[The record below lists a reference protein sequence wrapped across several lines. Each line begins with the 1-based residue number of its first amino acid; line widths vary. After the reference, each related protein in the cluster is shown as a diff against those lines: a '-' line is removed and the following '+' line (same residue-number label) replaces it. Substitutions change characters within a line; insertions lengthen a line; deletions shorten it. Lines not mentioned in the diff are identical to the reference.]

1 MVAELTESL
10 VKRAAGDAL
19 PVLHLFGG
27 PFVTIGRCRVNVPRG
42 SNRLLAFVALHRGQV
57 DRAHAAGTLW
67 PMGSEYRAA
76 GNLRSA
82 LWRLTRAEL
91 PLLTADKYSVALA
104 PNLRVDAQL
113 VAEWAARV
121 ISGRVSEAD
130 LSFQPSGAA
139 ALDLLPG
146 WYEDWAL
153 LERERLRQRMLHA
166 LEALSRLLIGAG
178 RLPEGIE
185 AAVTAV
191 AADPL
196 RESAQRALI
205 EAHLAEGNWSEGRRQ
220 FESYRSLLRRELGIE
235 PDERLAALV
244 RCPTE
249 RLYADSTS
257 NAGSVTAAKRD
268 SVTTR
273 TLFPGNGIYP
283 NGTSRRNSR

>member
-1 MVAELTESL
+1 MVAELTESF
-10 VKRAAGDAL
+10 VEQEVGDTT

-27 PFVTIGRCRVNVPRG
+27 PFVTVGRRRVNVPQG
-42 SNRLLAFVALHRGQV
+42 SQRLLVFVALHRGQV

-82 LWRLTRAEL
+82 LWRLGRADL
-91 PLLTADKYSVALA
+91 PLLTADKCHVALD
-104 PNLRVDAQL
+104 PDLRVDAHL
-113 VAEWAARV
+113 VAEWAAR
-121 ISGRVSEAD
+121 IIGGHASDAD
-130 LSFQPSGAA
+130 LSFQPSGAT

-166 LEALSRLLIGAG
+166 LEALSRLLVSAG
-178 RLPEGIE
+178 RLPEAIE
-185 AAVTAV
+185 AAITAV

-220 FESYRSLLRRELGIE
+220 FESYRRLLQRELGIE
-235 PDERLAALV
+235 PDKRLADLV
-244 RCPTE
+244 LCPTD
-249 RLYADSTS
+249 RPLSGGLQQK
-257 NAGSVTAAKRD
+257 GSVAVAGRD
-268 SVTTR
+268 SATTWQ
-273 TLFPGNGIYP
+273 LFQ
-283 NGTSRRNSR
+283 RER

>member
-10 VKRAAGDAL
+10 VEREAGVTT

-27 PFVTIGRCRVNVPRG
+27 PFVTIGRRRVNVPQG
-42 SNRLLAFVALHRGQV
+42 SQRLLVFVALHRGQV

-82 LWRLTRAEL
+82 LWRLGRAEL
-91 PLLTADKYSVALA
+91 PLLAADKCYVALD
-104 PNLRVDAQL
+104 PSLQVDAHL
-113 VAEWAARV
+113 VGEWAARV
-121 ISGRVSEAD
+121 IGGRASEAD
-130 LSFQPSGAA
+130 LSFQPSGAT

-166 LEALSRLLIGAG
+166 LEALSRLLISAG
-178 RLPEGIE
+178 RLPEGVE

-220 FESYRSLLRRELGIE
+220 FESYRTLLRRELGIE
-235 PDERLAALV
+235 PDERLTALV
-244 RCPTE
+244 HCPSE
-249 RLYADSTS
+249 RL
-257 NAGSVTAAKRD
+257 V
-268 SVTTR
+268 V
-273 TLFPGNGIYP
+273 PGLRPSGQHRGP
-283 NGTSRRNSR
+283 LAPPVLPGMARPQ